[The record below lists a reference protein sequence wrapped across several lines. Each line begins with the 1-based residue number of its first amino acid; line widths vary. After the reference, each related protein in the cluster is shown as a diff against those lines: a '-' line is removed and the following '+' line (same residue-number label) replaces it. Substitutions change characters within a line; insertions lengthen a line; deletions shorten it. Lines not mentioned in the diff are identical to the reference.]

1 MPRPLTRRGA
11 LALGAF
17 LLSLS
22 VPAWGAAQQPTPP
35 VRIGYLS
42 GGSLA
47 SDRAWRHAFIEGLR
61 ELGWTTGQNA
71 ILHERYADGTFER
84 LPKLADDLVH
94 LEMNVIVT
102 VTTPAAQAAKRAT
115 TTIPIVIAAAGDVL
129 GSGLVPS
136 IAHPDGNITGLS
148 FLGTELVLKQMDLL
162 LEILPKA
169 ARLAFMG
176 DPRVPPEVAMF
187 RELEVAGRSRKISV
201 RFFEE
206 RGAPDYQPAFARM
219 ARERIGGLIV
229 GANVGNQE
237 HRNLIVELAARGRIP
252 AVYAWREGPEAG
264 GLVSYGDNRPIRYRR
279 AAAYVDRILRG
290 TRPGDLPVEQPTTFE
305 LVVNLR
311 TAHALGLVLPA
322 TLLLR
327 ADDVIR

>member
-1 MPRPLTRRGA
+1 MTRPLTRRGA

-17 LLSLS
+17 GLSLF
-22 VPAWGAAQQPTPP
+22 VPSWAAAQVATLP

-42 GGSLA
+42 GGSVA
-47 SDRAWRHAFIEGLR
+47 SDRAWRQAFIDGLR
-61 ELGWTTGQNA
+61 ELGWTTGQNVS
-71 ILHERYADGTFER
+71 LHERYADGIFER
-84 LPKLADDLVH
+84 LPTLADDLVH
-94 LEMNVIVT
+94 LGVSVIVT

-115 TTIPIVIAAAGDVL
+115 TTTPIVIAAAGDVL
-129 GSGLVPS
+129 GSGLVRS
-136 IAHPDGNITGLS
+136 IAHPGGNITGLS

-187 RELEVAGRSRKISV
+187 RELEAAGRSRNVSV

-206 RGAPDYQPAFARM
+206 RGAPDYEPAFARIT
-219 ARERIGGLIV
+219 RERIAGLIV

-237 HRNLIVELAARGRIP
+237 HRNLIVEMAARDRVP
-252 AVYAWREGPEAG
+252 VVYAWREGPEAG
-264 GLVSYGDNRPIRYRR
+264 GLVSYGDNRPLRYRR
-279 AAAYVDRILRG
+279 AAAYVDRILKG
-290 TRPGDLPVEQPTTFE
+290 ARPADLPVEQPATFE

-311 TAHALGLVLPA
+311 TAQALGLVLPPA
-322 TLLLR
+322 LLLR